1 MGVTAPTRCRMTP
14 GRWIEGRKVSN
25 TFGVLSGT
33 ASALAAHRTGMEVAG
48 QNIANASTPG
58 YRRRVVDF
66 AALAP
71 VRPLDAGTGVEVVQ
85 IRAERDQL
93 LEQPLFRER
102 PALARESA
110 IAEALGVVETALGDP
125 GQSLDADLARFFDAF
140 ARLAEDPTGSTAR
153 QTVLTEGEQ
162 LAAAFRDMA
171 DRLASN
177 RRDADSALR
186 SHVTQVNA
194 LVARIATI
202 NRSLGTAATG
212 QSLQLIDEQSEA
224 VRELS
229 ELVDINVLD
238 RQDGGID
245 VYFGA
250 GRPLVIDGIA
260 HQLTATPTG
269 PSGRVVLSSNG
280 TTVTTEITGGRVGGL
295 IYVRDT
301 LVPAYEARLDEL
313 ALSVVT
319 EVNTLHD
326 AGFDVTGADAGLF
339 FTTLASQTGAAAA
352 IAVDPTL
359 AADSR
364 LVAAA
369 SVAVAG
375 DNQTARA
382 IAGLRDARVLDGN
395 QATMSDAWAQL
406 VFTVGR
412 DVQSAEQEQ
421 RTREG
426 MVTQIETLQDAVSG
440 VSLDEETLLLLR
452 FQRAYE
458 ATARFFQAIEDTLD
472 VLFQTFTR

>member
-1 MGVTAPTRCRMTP
+1 MTP
-14 GRWIEGRKVSN
+14 GRWIEGCKVAN
-25 TFGVLSGT
+25 TLSVLAG
-33 ASALAAHRTGMEVAG
+33 AARALSAQRTGMEVVG
-48 QNIANASTPG
+48 QNIANANTPG

-66 AALAP
+66 AAVAP
-71 VRPLDAGTGVEVVQ
+71 ERPNSAGRGVEVVQ

-93 LEQPLFRER
+93 LDNRLYRER

-110 IAEALGVVETALGDP
+110 IGDALGVVETALGDP
-125 GQSLDADLARFFDAF
+125 GHSLDADLARFFDAF
-140 ARLAEDPTGSTAR
+140 ARLAEEPTGSTAR
-153 QTVLTEGEQ
+153 QTVLIEGGQ

-171 DRLASN
+171 DHLASN
-177 RRDADSALR
+177 RRDADTALR
-186 SHVTQVNA
+186 STVTQVNA
-194 LVARIATI
+194 LATRIATI
-202 NRSLGTAATG
+202 NRSLGPTATG
-212 QSLQLIDEQSEA
+212 QSLTLIDEQSEA

-229 ELVDINVLD
+229 ELVDISVLD
-238 RQDGGID
+238 REDGGVD
-245 VYFGA
+245 VYCGA
-250 GRPLVIDGIA
+250 GRPLVVDGVARQI
-260 HQLTATPTG
+260 TATPTG
-269 PSGRVVLSSNG
+269 PSGLVVLSSHG
-280 TTVTTEITGGRVGGL
+280 ATVTSEITGGRVGGL
-295 IYVRDT
+295 LYVRDT

-313 ALSVVT
+313 AYAVVT
-319 EVNTLHD
+319 QVNTLHD
-326 AGFDVTGADAGLF
+326 AGFDVTGTDAGLF

-352 IAVDPTL
+352 VAVDPTL

-406 VFTVGR
+406 VFTVGA

-421 RTREG
+421 RTRQG
-426 MVTQIETLQDAVSG
+426 VVTQIETLQDAVSG

-458 ATARFFQAIEDTLD
+458 ATARFFQAIDETLD
-472 VLFQTFTR
+472 VLMQTLAR